1 MYARSIKFTTSKENQ
16 EILDIEEIKN
26 ILKDM
31 LKAKDDI
38 EYQKLRENGISANVD
53 IFTSET
59 RIKINNTTYNDLID
73 NTLYST
79 NNIVKIYS
87 IKSELPATGVIV
99 FTMRG
104 E

>member
-1 MYARSIKFTTSKENQ
+1 MYARSIKFTTSEENQ